1 MENGKISIKMIITLI
16 VMFFC
21 TMGYTKVS
29 AKETTIDREFTIDVN
44 KPKDVLDKQ
53 GNLSYEANSPK
64 LENLEKGPG
73 IINSEEDKMREE
85 IYIPKE
91 NPYEPT
97 KPSQARGTIIESVGA
112 DNKEYPKRVEILD
125 VLEGT
130 NPNQAGSRPK
140 ADAREFLTFQ
150 TDSGKVFHL
159 IINHDEPDANVQLV
173 TEVSEQDLLNMIML
187 DEEKNGAENPKDK
200 EEKIIKK
207 DEAEEELEEGND
219 NESKDKEESKGSFL
233 FIIIGVV
240 LFGGVA
246 YYFKFIKTKDNSF
259 EEFEDDE
266 IPDEDSFFSDNND
279 VEEEYNKEDL
289 I

>member
-1 MENGKISIKMIITLI
+1 MENNKIGIKIILTLI
-16 VMFFC
+16 IMVFS
-21 TMGYTKVS
+21 TMGYKEVS
-29 AKETTIDREFTIDVN
+29 AKEVTIDREFTIDVN

-53 GNLSYEANSPK
+53 GNLSDEANNPK
-64 LENLEKGPG
+64 LENLENSSGP
-73 IINSEEDKMREE
+73 ISKEEEKMREE

-97 KPSQARGTIIESVGA
+97 KPSQARGTIIESIGA
-112 DNKEYPKRVEILD
+112 DNKDYPKREEILD
-125 VLEGT
+125 VIEGT
-130 NPNQAGSRPK
+130 NSNQAGSRPK

-173 TEVSEQDLLNMIML
+173 TEVSEQDLLNMIMV
-187 DEEKNGAENPKDK
+187 DEEKNGVENPKDK

-207 DEAEEELEEGND
+207 EESEEELEEGND
-219 NESKDKEESKGSFL
+219 NESKDKDESKGSFL

-240 LFGGVA
+240 LFGGAA

-259 EEFEDDE
+259 DEFEDDE
-266 IPDEDSFFSDNND
+266 IPDEDSFFSDNN
-279 VEEEYNKEDL
+279 EEEYNKEDL
-289 I
+289 L

>member
-1 MENGKISIKMIITLI
+1 MENNKIGIKIILTLMIM
-16 VMFFC
+16 VFS
-21 TMGYTKVS
+21 TMGYKEVS
-29 AKETTIDREFTIDVN
+29 AKEVTIDREFTIDVN

-53 GNLSYEANSPK
+53 GNLSDEANNPK
-64 LENLEKGPG
+64 LENLENSSGP
-73 IINSEEDKMREE
+73 ISKEEEKMREE

-97 KPSQARGTIIESVGA
+97 KPSQARGTIIESIGA
-112 DNKEYPKRVEILD
+112 DNKDYPKREEILD
-125 VLEGT
+125 VIEGT
-130 NPNQAGSRPK
+130 NSNQAGSRPK

-173 TEVSEQDLLNMIML
+173 TEVSEQDLLNMIMV
-187 DEEKNGAENPKDK
+187 DEEKNGVENPKDK

-207 DEAEEELEEGND
+207 EESEEELEEGND
-219 NESKDKEESKGSFL
+219 NESKDKDESKGSFL

-240 LFGGVA
+240 LFGGAA

-259 EEFEDDE
+259 L
-266 IPDEDSFFSDNND
+266 
-279 VEEEYNKEDL
+279 KWQ
-289 I
+289 